1 MLLLL
6 KPLALLPT
14 TEGNKMMDYYGFQD
28 ALIIGIILS
37 ALLLTAFLLGVIWLF
52 KRRVTWK
59 MAVLALATN
68 VVVIT
73 SAVILMMAY

>member
-1 MLLLL
+1 
-6 KPLALLPT
+6 
-14 TEGNKMMDYYGFQD
+14 MDYYGFQN

>member
-14 TEGNKMMDYYGFQD
+14 TEGNKMMDYYGFQN